1 MPDANH
7 PMPDQ
12 EPLTLVVGRIVKPH
26 GVRGELVVEVRTDS
40 PQERFGVGV
49 PLGLRRAGARRSQ
62 ECTLTEV
69 RPHSGRLLVRI
80 DGVETR
86 EAAEDL
92 RGALLTVRADA
103 LEDLADPDE
112 FYDYQLEGLRV
123 VHSAGH
129 DLGVLHEMLHTPGG
143 ELLAVHT
150 ETGRE
155 LLVPFVSAIVPEVDL
170 DAGTVVV
177 DPPAGLFDE

>member
-1 MPDANH
+1 MTDP
-7 PMPDQ
+7 

-40 PQERFGVGV
+40 PQERFGAGV
-49 PLGLRRAGARRSQ
+49 VLGLQRPGAQRSR

-92 RGALLTVRADA
+92 RGALLTVSADA
-103 LEDLADPDE
+103 LEDLGDPDE

-129 DLGVLHEMLHTPGG
+129 DLGVLHEVVHTPGG
-143 ELLAVHT
+143 ELLVVHT

-177 DPPAGLFDE
+177 DPPEGLFDE